1 MTGCYPDMEKKETY
15 KIEGMKCGG
24 CSGSVQSALMNSEG
38 VHDASVSHEDST
50 AEITHALTENEI
62 IRIVENA
69 GYHVTGKS
77 R

>member
-1 MTGCYPDMEKKETY
+1 MEKKETY

-24 CSGSVQSALMNSEG
+24 CSGSVQSALINSEG
-38 VHDASVSHEDST
+38 VRDAMVSHEEGT
-50 AEITHALTENEI
+50 AEITHSLTDNDI